1 MRLLR
6 VGWSISFT
14 LLPAL
19 KTLFLL
25 FGCLNKRVFA
35 LCCCISFCPV
45 WFLSCF
51 FLKKKTRVRDQSDR
65 EGRWETARKSKRR
78 RNYGS
83 GLHGPSG
90 KGRKSTGTGSLGIS
104 FILNRQA
111 EQEGQASERGRFYWQ
126 SLGLSSQGAL
136 GLDLCKAGS
145 VLPLRELWQ
154 PVWL

>member
-1 MRLLR
+1 M
-6 VGWSISFT
+6 S
-14 LLPAL
+14 
-19 KTLFLL
+19 
-25 FGCLNKRVFA
+25 
-35 LCCCISFCPV
+35 
-45 WFLSCF
+45 
-51 FLKKKTRVRDQSDR
+51 
-65 EGRWETARKSKRR
+65 
-78 RNYGS
+78 GS

-111 EQEGQASERGRFYWQ
+111 EQEGRASERGRFYWQ

-154 PVWL
+154 PVWLQGEALGSGQVGVGMVVGSLWPQEAPSGCVSPSASTQA